1 MYTITLQCTY
11 FDITGRVKERKRRD
25 EDSVDQFVEGKLSKS
40 IIQQARLQAAELE
53 TEIGAG
59 SKKFKETKLTIEVSY
74 PILYYER

>member
-1 MYTITLQCTY
+1 M
-11 FDITGRVKERKRRD
+11 KERKRRD

-59 SKKFKETKLTIEVSY
+59 SKKYKETKLTIEVSY
-74 PILYYER
+74 PILFYER